1 MEKLIEEMG
10 DKCVAIGECGLDYDR
25 LEYSSKETQL
35 KNFPLHFD
43 LAEKYKLPM
52 YLHNRNTG
60 DDFFKIVKENR
71 HKFKSGVVHSFTGT
85 DEELQKILDLDLYV
99 GVNGCSLKT
108 EANLE
113 TIKKIPLNRLM
124 IETDA
129 PYCEI
134 RQTHAS
140 FQFVQSKFQ
149 SVKKEKY
156 QQSLNNK

>member
-85 DEELQKILDLDLYV
+85 DEEL
-99 GVNGCSLKT
+99 
-108 EANLE
+108 
-113 TIKKIPLNRLM
+113 
-124 IETDA
+124 
-129 PYCEI
+129 
-134 RQTHAS
+134 
-140 FQFVQSKFQ
+140 
-149 SVKKEKY
+149 
-156 QQSLNNK
+156 